1 MLQVQWHG
9 QIEEEATW
17 EVEEAMKKEY
27 PELFNF
33 EDEVDSQVGE
43 EL

>member
-1 MLQVQWHG
+1 MLKVQWHG
-9 QIEEEATW
+9 QIEEKATL
-17 EVEEAMKKEY
+17 EVEDAMKKEY

-33 EDEVDSQVGE
+33 KDEVDSQVGE